1 MRPSRD
7 VENAVRRQGEV
18 RPPSTKKLDPAYEMT
33 GGGTVEPRTA
43 RTLRVLHHYFMQQGL
58 ATDVAAELAELSRL
72 QLHPRTAEQVLLGR
86 RYIEFVVCGTILV
99 NGRIWG
105 GNYVLGNLD
114 IFTEVPSIG
123 QRERVQF
130 LAETRTIRIPR
141 DALRSRAVR
150 DLSVV
155 RMIHQ
160 RLMSYVNEFE
170 WLYGTSTLAPICRVA
185 RLLHHLSFQQ
195 ELGAEILIGVLDPN
209 IVLGPSQRDFSEALG
224 LGLATVEKSIRALR
238 DHDILGSST
247 GTRTN
252 RTYKINE
259 RARLRQIATGTALDD

>member
-1 MRPSRD
+1 MTSPRKTETAMRP
-7 VENAVRRQGEV
+7 QGEA
-18 RPPSTKKLDPAYEMT
+18 RPRITKHLEPAYEVS
-33 GGGTVEPRTA
+33 GGGTMGPRTS
-43 RTLRVLHHYFMQQGL
+43 RTQQVLHHYFMQQGL
-58 ATDVAAELAELSRL
+58 TTEVAAELAELSRL
-72 QLHPRTAEQVLLGR
+72 QRHPRTAKQVLLGR

-130 LAETRTIRIPR
+130 LAATVTIRIPR

-155 RMIHQ
+155 RMVHQ
-160 RLMSYVNEFE
+160 RLMTYVNEFE
-170 WLYGTSTLAPICRVA
+170 TLYGTNPLAPICRVA

-209 IVLGPSQRDFSEALG
+209 IVQGPSQRDFSEALG

-238 DHDILGSST
+238 DHGILGSNT

-252 RTYKINE
+252 RAYKIKQ
-259 RARLRQIATGTALDD
+259 RDRLHQIAMGATLND